1 MSIATCLCEYNCR
14 QLMPSAYNV
23 ADTVICSDISG
34 VYIYIYCIYL
44 QYIYIY
50 IHIHLY
56 LQLPVKISIHTDDTF
71 AISVIY

>member
-23 ADTVICSDISG
+23 ADAVVCSDISG
-34 VYIYIYCIYL
+34 VYIYTV
-44 QYIYIY
+44 YICNTYIY